1 MNQRTL
7 RRWAPYIYLAPF
19 FALFTVFW
27 LGPIVSSFWYSFTS
41 WNVSGAAPFIG
52 LDNYRALFADP
63 RFHHALRNTLVFWA
77 FYTAAMVSLA
87 LAAAIVIHATSVRL
101 KGFFRASIFLPVT
114 ISMAVVA
121 IIFEMVFARGTG
133 LLNVL
138 LTGFG
143 LARVDWL
150 GDRDVALTSIIIV
163 KVWRAFGYYSLIL
176 LAGLAAIPKELYEAA
191 RVDGANWWQGVTRIT
206 LPLLRPVLAFV
217 MIMSSIWSL
226 ELFDEPYI
234 LTGGGPADAT
244 LSITIYLYQHSFQ
257 FMRLGYGSAVAF
269 TLTAIIVL
277 IAIVQKRVVDR
288 DH

>member
-1 MNQRTL
+1 MTQRTL

-19 FALFTVFW
+19 FTLFALFW
-27 LGPIVSSFWYSFTS
+27 LGPIASSFWYSFTS
-41 WNVSGAAPFIG
+41 WDVSGAAPFVG

-63 RFHHALRNTLVFWA
+63 RFLKALRNTLVFWA
-77 FYTAAMVSLA
+77 LYTAIMVSMA
-87 LAAAIVIHATSVRL
+87 LAAAIVIHATSVRH

-133 LLNVL
+133 LLNLL
-138 LTGFG
+138 LTGIG
-143 LARVDWL
+143 LPRVDWL
-150 GDRDVALTSIIIV
+150 GNRDVALYSIILV

-191 RVDGANWWQGVTRIT
+191 RVDGASWWQGVTRIT

-217 MIMSSIWSL
+217 MIMSSIWAL

-257 FMRLGYGSAVAF
+257 FMRLGYGSAIAF

-277 IAIVQKRVVDR
+277 IAVIQKRLVDR
-288 DH
+288 DN